1 MKKKVLFVVLL
12 AILPGKKCADLGVFG
27 VKAHS
32 GKDLAECLGDTSKV
46 VDAVGKKEFWALKI
60 LDASSKFP
68 SGVLTGHLTDY
79 GHYDEC
85 LDTEGFMKTQH
96 CFVNFHV
103 DAGNITLP
111 PLKLAYCIPA
121 SCPVQFLQDA
131 FQDLANNLNVTFLNV
146 TVGEDDCSGKL
157 PKTLTQNDYV
167 GISIWGFFLGLA
179 ILSTICDAICRM
191 RNVETGSLFSSF
203 SIRQNG
209 ARLLTMK
216 TNSKHMAP
224 IHGLRF
230 LSICWVILGHRC
242 FFTASPSLL
251 NLTDLVEELTKLYVQ
266 LFVQGIL
273 AVDTFFL
280 IGGLLNSYHLMDVL
294 DKTGKFP
301 LFKYYV
307 HRYIRL
313 TPALAAIV
321 LMYATWYVLIGDGP
335 NWISMTKPWKEL
347 CVSHWWTTLLY
358 INNYYNP
365 TSQCAGHSWYLAV
378 DMQLYWVAPL
388 IILPLWK
395 WPKFGK
401 IGLWLLL
408 VASTVVVFLIAYI
421 YEFRAPFSAG
431 FDGIDEFLRTT
442 KMIYVPTHTRASP
455 YIIGILVGYYLH
467 NLKKAK
473 TKFVISKVG
482 PSKREPVEEHPY
494 NRIES
499 SLYISLHRV
508 GWSFAMSWIIICC
521 VHNKG
526 GIVSDILS
534 WKAFVPLSRLTYAI
548 FLSHM
553 AIQQYQIG
561 TARTPDYFQY
571 FNQIHRFFGDL
582 IFSIVVATFLTL
594 TFESPVLFIE
604 KLFRQKSQV
613 RQIGNG
619 EVNKGFQDETVDV
632 NTPGNTVRPD
642 YS

>member
-60 LDASSKFP
+60 LDASSKLP

-121 SCPVQFLQDA
+121 SCPVEFLQDA

-146 TVGEDDCSGKL
+146 TVGEDDCSGKVS
-157 PKTLTQNDYV
+157 KTLTQNDYV

-209 ARLLTMK
+209 ARLLTTK

-301 LFKYYV
+301 LFKYYI

-431 FDGIDEFLRTT
+431 F
-442 KMIYVPTHTRASP
+442 
-455 YIIGILVGYYLH
+455 
-467 NLKKAK
+467 
-473 TKFVISKVG
+473 
-482 PSKREPVEEHPY
+482 EPVEEHPY

-521 VHNKG
+521 VQNKG

-534 WKAFVPLSRLTYAI
+534 WEAFVPLSRLTYAI

-582 IFSIVVATFLTL
+582 IFSIVIATCLTL

-632 NTPGNTVRPD
+632 HTPGNTVRPD